1 MAAGIAAVGFAETAV
16 DFAESVSLAIG
27 IETHLVAAEAEGF
40 GAAGNVADSAGTAAC
55 FVGTEDNST
64 DETDLTALPEE
75 LGTAP
80 VVEVEIEELQL
91 AVADFFVLNG
101 PERQHCCFFLLQI
114 FLPDL
119 FS

>member
-1 MAAGIAAVGFAETAV
+1 M
-16 DFAESVSLAIG
+16 
-27 IETHLVAAEAEGF
+27 
-40 GAAGNVADSAGTAAC
+40 
-55 FVGTEDNST
+55 
-64 DETDLTALPEE
+64 TALPEE

-80 VVEVEIEELQL
+80 VVEVEIEQLQL